1 MEKPRVTHIII
12 TEEAI
17 QRTESYSDTKAY
29 KCYQS
34 ATSLVPET
42 KTSNFSIG
50 RGCRN
55 MLLLVK
61 AEEEES

>member
-34 ATSLVPET
+34 ATSLET